1 MYQGI
6 LSHIAFFFTLF
17 KGYKCNKFY
26 EITAKKRF
34 LCMGTP
40 ENKFQFS
47 QELREHGKIVVRKIS
62 FVKSEA
68 FEVRFLGLP

>member
-1 MYQGI
+1 
-6 LSHIAFFFTLF
+6 
-17 KGYKCNKFY
+17 
-26 EITAKKRF
+26 
-34 LCMGTP
+34 MGTP
-40 ENKFQFS
+40 ENKLQFS